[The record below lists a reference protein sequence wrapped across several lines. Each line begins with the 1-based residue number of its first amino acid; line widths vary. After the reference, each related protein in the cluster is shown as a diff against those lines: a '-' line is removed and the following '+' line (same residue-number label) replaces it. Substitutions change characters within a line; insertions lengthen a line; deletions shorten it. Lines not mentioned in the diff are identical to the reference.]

1 MSKGTKRA
9 VLVGCNYPMTQFRLH
24 GCINDVRA
32 IRGVILNFGFKES
45 DVNVLTDS
53 PGAPVLPTGA
63 NIKDALNRI
72 MNKAKAGDILFFY
85 FSGHGT
91 RIPIFQP
98 GQPFRQDEAIVACD
112 LNLVTGRRL
121 VNRLPEGASFT
132 ILSDSCHSGG
142 LIEKEKE
149 QFGAEHMM
157 TPVNPNK
164 PKPSKAKAKSL
175 AFDIIH
181 SAMDIGVGIIYDEA
195 KVGQLIF
202 RIFGKDVSLKFHPH
216 YVNGLMVLDPLEED
230 DGILLSGCEAN
241 ETSYDLVLEN
251 KAFGA
256 FTDAVINVINQQLG
270 AGISNRQLVAEAA
283 KILKN
288 NGFEQNPCLY
298 CSDENIISFLN
309 LIKLHLFYID

>member
-9 VLVGCNYPMTQFRLH
+9 VLVGCNYPKTQFSLH
-24 GCINDVRA
+24 GCINDVKA
-32 IRGVILNFGFKES
+32 IRDVILDFGFK
-45 DVNVLTDS
+45 DVNVLVDLPGS
-53 PGAPVLPTGA
+53 PVPPTGA
-63 NIKDALNRI
+63 NIKDALNR
-72 MNKAKAGDILFFY
+72 MVNKAKPGDVLFFY

-98 GQPFRQDEAIVACD
+98 GQPFKQDEAIVACD
-112 LNLVTGRRL
+112 LNLVTDVDFRRF

-164 PKPSKAKAKSL
+164 PKPSKVKAKSL
-175 AFDIIH
+175 TFDIIH
-181 SAMDIGVGIIYDEA
+181 SAIDTAAGILHDA
-195 KVGQLIF
+195 ANVGQKIF
-202 RIFGKDVSLKFHPH
+202 GIFGKDVSLKFHPH
-216 YVNGLMVLDPLEED
+216 YVDGLMVLDPLEED
-230 DGILLSGCEAN
+230 EGILLSGCEAN

-256 FTDAVINVINQQLG
+256 FTDAVVNVIRQTG
-270 AGISNRQLVAEAA
+270 AGISNRHLVAEAA
-283 KILKN
+283 KILKD

-298 CSDENIISFLN
+298 CSDENTNTPFLGG
-309 LIKLHLFYID
+309 FA